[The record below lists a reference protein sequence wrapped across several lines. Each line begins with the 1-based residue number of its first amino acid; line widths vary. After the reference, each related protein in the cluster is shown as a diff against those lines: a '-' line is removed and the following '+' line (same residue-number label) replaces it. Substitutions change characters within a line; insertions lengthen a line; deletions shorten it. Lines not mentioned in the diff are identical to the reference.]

1 MGSPW
6 APQILRSYVQ
16 AFPLVQDFTRDGGV
30 GASGA
35 VDCQWFLTAAAV
47 RDYSALARLDDPE
60 RARAELV
67 QLAARA
73 HLVRRQANGLELW
86 RVKGFDGRRIRLLV
100 GDPAQPLPGALP
112 ALVRVLGG
120 D

>member
-1 MGSPW
+1 ME
-6 APQILRSYVQ
+6 
-16 AFPLVQDFTRDGGV
+16 
-30 GASGA
+30 
-35 VDCQWFLTAAAV
+35 CQWFLTGAAI

-60 RARAELV
+60 QARTELV

-73 HLVRRQANGLELW
+73 HLVRRQGNGLELW

-100 GDPAQPLPGALP
+100 GEPATRLPGALP
-112 ALVRVLGG
+112 ALVRVLAG